1 MQTNMQKTRG
11 FSLIELV
18 ITTVVI
24 GIMAMALAP
33 LLLSSLNAYDST
45 LGNVVALDKLR
56 YATERLAREIRGVQY
71 ASSTTTPATDCG
83 DNSSTTDHYCIFPKD
98 PKNPQFSKTYL
109 QFRRSYTDTAGNV
122 TWRTVTINATGS
134 TLTLAYSDINSGAA
148 QLLTDEL
155 SSLSFSYLQQDGATT
170 ATLAGNTNCAVTDT
184 CVSSV
189 VMTLIL
195 SHNGKDYTQRTSV
208 GIRTKPI

>member
-1 MQTNMQKTRG
+1 MQIKIQTARG

-18 ITTVVI
+18 IATVVI

-33 LLLSSLNAYDST
+33 LMLSSLNAYDTT
-45 LGNVVALDKLR
+45 LGNVVVLDKLR

-71 ASSTTTPATDCG
+71 ASSTTTPDTDCG
-83 DNSSTTDHYCIFPKD
+83 DSPTTTDHYCITAM
-98 PKNPQFSKTYL
+98 NPTNL

-148 QLLTDEL
+148 QLLTNEL
-155 SSLSFSYLQQDGATT
+155 SSLSFAYLQQDGATT

-189 VMTLIL
+189 VMTLTL
-195 SHNGKDYTQRTSV
+195 SHNGNPYTQRTSI
-208 GIRTKPI
+208 GIRTTPI

>member
-1 MQTNMQKTRG
+1 MQINIQTARG

-18 ITTVVI
+18 IATVVI

-33 LLLSSLNAYDST
+33 LMLSSLNAYDST
-45 LGNVVALDKLR
+45 LGNVVVLDKLR

-83 DNSSTTDHYCIFPKD
+83 DSPTTTDHYCITAM
-98 PKNPQFSKTYL
+98 NPTNL

-155 SSLSFSYLQQDGATT
+155 SSLSFAYLQQDGATT

-189 VMTLIL
+189 VMTLTL
-195 SHNGKDYTQRTSV
+195 SHNGNPYTQRTSI
-208 GIRTKPI
+208 GIRTTPI